1 MKDGFKTIVG
11 GRSAEYR
18 DRNNFPRGI
27 EILLKKA
34 KVDVEFQKLFL
45 ENPLAAAGSI
55 DLDLKESEK
64 KVLKNTLK
72 PVLKT
77 MINSTFVPKHHV
89 KTFLTAKT
97 AAMFVLVLTSTVL
110 VPSYDLLSTG
120 IPEEPLEEQTSL
132 HQVTQERMAAV
143 QDALEQYKFDH
154 DTYPSTEEWLKNQNP
169 LNDYIITSY
178 MYDPWNQKF
187 NYSAVIENG
196 KIVNYKLESLGEELG
211 IHYDNI
217 PCPIDIDKHRFL
229 GKNPIQIT
237 FPQHDETIGINI
249 KKDVLKQNVVLQAAH
264 ESDNVNIDWYIDG
277 TKIGSTFEEH
287 SLPVKLESGE
297 HLLYLIDEYENN
309 ISVSFYVRVEE

>member
-97 AAMFVLVLTSTVL
+97 AAMIALVLASIVTVPAHAGGNATKEL
-110 VPSYDLLSTG
+110 KLNLQKNRLLFFR
-120 IPEEPLEEQTSL
+120 LL
-132 HQVTQERMAAV
+132 
-143 QDALEQYKFDH
+143 KK
-154 DTYPSTEEWLKNQNP
+154 EWQRFKKPWSSINMIMEFTLRPKN
-169 LNDYIITSY
+169 
-178 MYDPWNQKF
+178 
-187 NYSAVIENG
+187 G
-196 KIVNYKLESLGEELG
+196 
-211 IHYDNI
+211 
-217 PCPIDIDKHRFL
+217 
-229 GKNPIQIT
+229 
-237 FPQHDETIGINI
+237 
-249 KKDVLKQNVVLQAAH
+249 
-264 ESDNVNIDWYIDG
+264 
-277 TKIGSTFEEH
+277 
-287 SLPVKLESGE
+287 
-297 HLLYLIDEYENN
+297 
-309 ISVSFYVRVEE
+309 